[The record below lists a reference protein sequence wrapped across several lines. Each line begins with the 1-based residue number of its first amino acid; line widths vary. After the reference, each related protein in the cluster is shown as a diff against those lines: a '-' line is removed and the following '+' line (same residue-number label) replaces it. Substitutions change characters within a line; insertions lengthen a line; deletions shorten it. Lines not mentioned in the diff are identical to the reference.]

1 MTRVNEGFMLWLI
14 KRKTKNWF
22 LFVFIWMY
30 ILKFMILYK
39 IKLFKNQHIIK
50 KKSNSKVFVN
60 VYKTFLI

>member
-14 KRKTKNWF
+14 KKKLKNWF

-39 IKLFKNQHIIK
+39 IKLFNNQHLIK
-50 KKSNSKVFVN
+50 KNRIQKYLLN
-60 VYKTFLI
+60 VYKLS